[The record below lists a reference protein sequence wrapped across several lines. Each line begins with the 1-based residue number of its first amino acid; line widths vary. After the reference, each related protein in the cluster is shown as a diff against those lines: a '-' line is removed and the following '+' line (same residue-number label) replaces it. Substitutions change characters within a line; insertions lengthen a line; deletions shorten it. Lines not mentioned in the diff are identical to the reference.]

1 MGNRSITP
9 PQLTRELELTLRSER
24 ENGNNISQ
32 QDAVDQ
38 GIHLQLLERMINRVA
53 MYVYADKI
61 GVSASDTQVRD
72 QINRIPAVHNAVTGA
87 FDQNAY
93 DAFLGQMR
101 YNQQE
106 FERDV
111 RGDLTTQMI
120 VQSLLAGVRAPSSY
134 GALTYAY
141 DAETRVVSL
150 AGNPGLGSWDNPQ
163 PDDTQIQAFYE
174 DNQQRLALPEF
185 RVLTIIS
192 ARAGDFVAR
201 VQVPEEAVR
210 AAFDERVPALTQPE
224 RRTYVRIAATSEQ
237 QANDVA
243 ARINRGEAPAAVAQ
257 ALSLQITRGEDQ
269 SRAQVPDE
277 SAAAAVFGAQV
288 RGPAVVARSSLSPFI
303 VVRVE
308 ASTPA
313 VTPNYAEHREEIRAA
328 LAADE
333 AAGIARGCH
342 LRIRR
347 RALSWGLSCRCRA
360 PSWTRDC
367 DDAGG

>member
-1 MGNRSITP
+1 MTYVAPTSASMAALTSPVRAASAALGLQSCPPIRIGLSRVCQAAGATKTAGGQISTSILEAAAPIVWPGRQFRPNPLRGRTFSNFPRLAAYANPCPLPQMNRCGVRQLPHSGGVSMVRRLTHTEPLMLLQFRNITKGWIATIIVGLVGLATVLFLIPQDGFNLVGDNSVAHVGNRSITP

-53 MYVYADKI
+53 MYVYGDKI

-87 FDQNAY
+87 FDQTAY

-150 AGNPGLGSWDNPQ
+150 AEIPASVVGANP
-163 PDDTQIQAFYE
+163 T
-174 DNQQRLALPEF
+174 
-185 RVLTIIS
+185 T
-192 ARAGDFVAR
+192 
-201 VQVPEEAVR
+201 
-210 AAFDERVPALTQPE
+210 
-224 RRTYVRIAATSEQ
+224 
-237 QANDVA
+237 
-243 ARINRGEAPAAVAQ
+243 
-257 ALSLQITRGEDQ
+257 
-269 SRAQVPDE
+269 
-277 SAAAAVFGAQV
+277 
-288 RGPAVVARSSLSPFI
+288 
-303 VVRVE
+303 
-308 ASTPA
+308 
-313 VTPNYAEHREEIRAA
+313 
-328 LAADE
+328 
-333 AAGIARGCH
+333 
-342 LRIRR
+342 
-347 RALSWGLSCRCRA
+347 
-360 PSWTRDC
+360 
-367 DDAGG
+367 